1 MGSRQDSVRRANGG
15 YGGRCIASRIFGAA
29 GVAFTAAT
37 FVPEPAQ
44 AQTGTLSNDSQGT
57 VLLETITVTSPRRE
71 QRRTASRPNN
81 TRRTGRALSTA
92 PTQVT
97 PPVAPVISN
106 PAPFE
111 AQQQRFARRPGAE
124 TVVSVK
130 KQDPGPNSSL
140 RDVLELTPGVFMTDR
155 GENNLGTISIRGSD
169 IAQTGPR
176 SGRGVRAYID
186 GIPLGRIE
194 SGITLPLFDLKA
206 ADYLEVYRGANSLRY
221 GALATG
227 GALNLVSKTGLT
239 SPGGRIS
246 AAFGSYGMRQ
256 GQLEYGDAKGNWD
269 YYLQTNGYRNDGYEY
284 HSAME
289 SPRFSGNVGWRPNE
303 NIESRTYV
311 AVGSVRQ
318 ELPTSVPLNQIY
330 TFRRSGYD
338 PTNASFPYDL
348 RANFDYQ
355 RVANKTVFHDGATS
369 FEIAPYFLHT
379 ALDHLPSP
387 RAGIIGVD
395 WNDYGVSMRLEHK
408 TDIAGLPTELVV
420 GYRPTYETANYRSYQ
435 WLAGSGGTVK
445 ATQVQNDNFQS
456 WLHEVYGEAAIEI
469 LPNVRTFLGLQGF
482 TTSRNYRDNYSG
494 PVIPPGGLLGPGSS
508 NGKRNYDRDFQALNP
523 KVGMSWE
530 YAPHQFVYGNISRS
544 TEVPN
549 SGDIFSLLTVEQ
561 AVNVKLIQDLQMQ
574 KAWTFEAGMRGGL
587 DRFKY
592 DITLYHMSLKD
603 EILSQCAL
611 GVIPTALQTPAVRGQ
626 FACNLANSLVP
637 FNADSTVHR
646 GIEAAFRTKPF
657 VDVFASGDDV
667 FLNTSYTYS
676 DFYFDNDRLYGN
688 NHLPVIPMHHAF
700 FELGYRH
707 PSGFYASGN
716 LQYVSERASTFDGSG
731 GSAYTIPAYTL
742 LGAKLG
748 WRAPDDSASVW
759 FEARNL
765 TDVAYAGDFTAL
777 RTATDAGA
785 ADLTGTPGTGRAF
798 YVGFSKR
805 LD

>member
-1 MGSRQDSVRRANGG
+1 MVSAPFF
-15 YGGRCIASRIFGAA
+15 A
-29 GVAFTAAT
+29 
-37 FVPEPAQ
+37 EPARAQSQ
-44 AQTGTLSNDSQGT
+44 APAGDTQGT
-57 VLLETITVTSPRRE
+57 VLLETITVTGPRRAS
-71 QRRTASRPNN
+71 RRTAPQRSSRGVRVPAA
-81 TRRTGRALSTA
+81 TSSQAPAL
-92 PTQVT
+92 
-97 PPVAPVISN
+97 VAPGSSN
-106 PAPFE
+106 PATFE

-130 KQDPGPNSSL
+130 TQDPGPNTSL
-140 RDVLELTPGVFMTDR
+140 RDVLQATPGVFMTDR

-194 SGITLPLFDLKA
+194 SGMTLSLFDLKA

-239 SPGGRIS
+239 SPGARIS
-246 AAFGSYGMRQ
+246 AAFGSFGMRQ
-256 GQLEYGDAKGNWD
+256 GQLEYGGAKGAWD

-284 HSAME
+284 HSATE

-318 ELPTSVPLNQIY
+318 ELPTSVPLNKIY

-355 RVANKTVFHDGATS
+355 RVANKTVFHNDTTS

-395 WNDYGVSMRLEHK
+395 WNDYGVAMRLEHK
-408 TDIAGLPTELVV
+408 TEIAGLPTELVA

-435 WLAGSGGTVK
+435 WLAGSGGTIK
-445 ATQVQNDNFQS
+445 ANQVQNDNFQS
-456 WLHEVYGEAAIEI
+456 WLHEVYGEAAIEV

-494 PVIPPGGLLGPGSS
+494 PVIPSGGLLGPGSS
-508 NGKRNYDRDFQALNP
+508 KGLRNYDRDFQALNP

-530 YAPHQFVYGNISRS
+530 YAPRQFVYGNVSRS

-549 SGDIFSLLTVEQ
+549 SGDIFSLLSIEQ
-561 AVNVKLIQDLQMQ
+561 AVNVKLIQNLEMQ
-574 KAWTFEAGMRGGL
+574 KAWTFEAGVRGDW

-592 DITLYHMSLKD
+592 DVTLYHMNLKD

-611 GVIPTALQTPAVRGQ
+611 GLIPASLQTPAARGQ
-626 FACNLANSLVP
+626 FACSLPNSLVP

-646 GIEAAFRTKPF
+646 GVEAAFRTKPF
-657 VDVFASGDDV
+657 VDVFAGGDDI
-667 FLNTSYTYS
+667 FFNTSYTFS

-688 NHLPVIPMHHAF
+688 NHLPVIPKHHAF

-716 LQYVSERASTFDGSG
+716 VQYVSERASTFDGSG
-731 GSAYTIPAYTL
+731 GDAYTIPAYTL
-742 LGAKLG
+742 LGAKVG
-748 WRAPDDSASVW
+748 WRAPDNSASVW

-777 RTATDAGA
+777 RTAADAGA
-785 ADLTGTPGTGRAF
+785 AGLTVTPGTGRAF